1 MPYLKWVEPWG
12 GYKIPNDTGFCN
24 RIFHWEFAYEVSK
37 RNNFD
42 FKILLQEQFWPEYKY
57 IDLPYTEI
65 YNHNIHKP
73 TNTNIPLFQ
82 PDYLPDNSINH
93 IIKYTKP
100 FSSWDIK

>member
-24 RIFHWEFAYEVSK
+24 RIFHWEFAYEVNK

-57 IDLPYTEI
+57 IDLQRYIIIIYTNQQTLIFHCLSLII
-65 YNHNIHKP
+65 YP
-73 TNTNIPLFQ
+73 TIT
-82 PDYLPDNSINH
+82 
-93 IIKYTKP
+93 
-100 FSSWDIK
+100 

>member
-57 IDLPYTEI
+57 IDLPYIIII
-65 YNHNIHKP
+65 Y
-73 TNTNIPLFQ
+73 TNRQTLIFHYFSLII
-82 PDYLPDNSINH
+82 YLTIQ
-93 IIKYTKP
+93 
-100 FSSWDIK
+100 